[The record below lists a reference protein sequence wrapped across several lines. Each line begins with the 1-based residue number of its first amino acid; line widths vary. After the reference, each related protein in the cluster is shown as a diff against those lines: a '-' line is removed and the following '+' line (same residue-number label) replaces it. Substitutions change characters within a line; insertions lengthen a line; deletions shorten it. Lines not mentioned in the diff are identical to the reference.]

1 MLYRKIAS
9 KIESFLKSEKK
20 RMLVV
25 SGARQV
31 GKSYIIREVGMRLYS
46 NFIEVNMEEDKQ
58 SNRLF
63 ENARTVED
71 FMIALSTIAGAK
83 MKDSEKTLVFID
95 EIQAYSHLLTL
106 AKFLVED
113 GRFTYIASG
122 SQLGI
127 ALKTTQSIPIGSIE
141 LLSMYPLDF
150 EEFLIANGVGELLI
164 NEMRRKFEAKEA
176 LNESLHMKVMDY
188 FRKYLLVGGMPSA
201 VNTYLSEHNM
211 VSVRNIHRDIS
222 LLYKNDAAKY
232 ESESL
237 RKLKIQRIY
246 DMVPSNLEKV
256 KKRIVAKDIELK
268 KGKRMAD
275 YQDEFEYLIS
285 SGITLEVQAISK
297 PSYPLVENS
306 GKNLLKL
313 YMSDIGLLTGILY
326 HNDVLPIMND
336 KCGVNL
342 GSVYENVVAQELKAH
357 GFKLYYYD
365 NKKNGEVDFLIDSVD
380 LMSVLPIEVK
390 SGKDYYIHTALN
402 NLLKVDEYKIS
413 NGIVFSNEAKV
424 YNNGNVIYMPIYYVM
439 FLRSS
444 AFDNSEF
451 VYILNSATL

>member
-9 KIESFLKSEKK
+9 KIENFLKSGKK
-20 RMLVV
+20 QMLVV

-211 VSVRNIHRDIS
+211 VSVRNIHRDIN

-256 KKRIVAKDIELK
+256 KKRIVAKEIELK
-268 KGKRMAD
+268 KGKRMTD

-326 HNDVLPIMND
+326 HNDVQPIMND

-342 GSVYENVVAQELKAH
+342 ESVYENVVAQELKAH

-380 LMSVLPIEVK
+380 LLSVLPIEVK

-402 NLLKVDEYKIS
+402 NLLKVDEYKMS

-424 YNNGNVIYMPIYYVM
+424 YTNGNVIYMPIYFVM

-451 VYILNSATL
+451 VYI

>member
-9 KIESFLKSEKK
+9 KIESFLKLGKK

-46 NFIEVNMEEDKQ
+46 NFIEVNMEVDKQ

-150 EEFLIANGVGELLI
+150 EEFLIANGVGELFI

-211 VSVRNIHRDIS
+211 VSVRNIHRDIN

-326 HNDVLPIMND
+326 HNDVQPIMND

-357 GFKLYYYD
+357 GFKLYYYG

-380 LMSVLPIEVK
+380 LLSVLPIEVK

-402 NLLKVDEYKIS
+402 NLLKVEEYKIS

-424 YNNGNVIYMPIYYVM
+424 YTNGNVIYMPIYFVM

-451 VYILNSATL
+451 VYI

>member
-365 NKKNGEVDFLIDSVD
+365 KKKNGEVDFLIDSVD

-413 NGIVFSNEAKV
+413 NGIVFSNEEKV

-451 VYILNSATL
+451 VYI

>member
-326 HNDVLPIMND
+326 HNDVLPIMYD

-380 LMSVLPIEVK
+380 LLSALPIEVK

-402 NLLKVDEYKIS
+402 NLLKVDEYKIT
-413 NGIVFSNEAKV
+413 NGIVFSNEEKV

-451 VYILNSATL
+451 VYI

>member
-211 VSVRNIHRDIS
+211 VSVRNIHRDIN

-232 ESESL
+232 ESELL

-413 NGIVFSNEAKV
+413 NGIVFSNEEKV

-451 VYILNSATL
+451 VYI

>member
-402 NLLKVDEYKIS
+402 NLLKVNEYKIT

-451 VYILNSATL
+451 VYI

>member
-222 LLYKNDAAKY
+222 LLYNNDAAKY

-380 LMSVLPIEVK
+380 LLSALPIEVK

-413 NGIVFSNEAKV
+413 NGIVFSNEEKV

-451 VYILNSATL
+451 VYI

>member
-1 MLYRKIAS
+1 MLYRKIAL

-326 HNDVLPIMND
+326 HNDVQPIMND

-380 LMSVLPIEVK
+380 LLSALPIEVK

-402 NLLKVDEYKIS
+402 NLLKVDEYKIT

-451 VYILNSATL
+451 VYI

>member
-297 PSYPLVENS
+297 PSYPLVEHS

-402 NLLKVDEYKIS
+402 NLLKVDEYKIT

-451 VYILNSATL
+451 VYI

>member
-113 GRFTYIASG
+113 GRFTYIASS

-380 LMSVLPIEVK
+380 LLSALPIEVK

-402 NLLKVDEYKIS
+402 NLLKVDEYKIT
-413 NGIVFSNEAKV
+413 NGIVFSNEEKV

-451 VYILNSATL
+451 VYI

>member
-1 MLYRKIAS
+1 
-9 KIESFLKSEKK
+9 
-20 RMLVV
+20 MLVV

-211 VSVRNIHRDIS
+211 VSVRNIHRDIN

-380 LMSVLPIEVK
+380 LLSALPIEVK

-402 NLLKVDEYKIS
+402 NLLKVDEYKIT
-413 NGIVFSNEAKV
+413 NGIVFSNEEKV

-451 VYILNSATL
+451 VYI

>member
-9 KIESFLKSEKK
+9 KIESFLKSRKK

-46 NFIEVNMEEDKQ
+46 NFIEVNMEVDKQ

-211 VSVRNIHRDIS
+211 VSVRNIHRDIN

-256 KKRIVAKDIELK
+256 KKRIVAKEIELK

-326 HNDVLPIMND
+326 HNDVQPIMND

-380 LMSVLPIEVK
+380 LLSVLPIEVK

-402 NLLKVDEYKIS
+402 NLLKVDEYKIT

-424 YNNGNVIYMPIYYVM
+424 YNNGNVIYMPIYFVM

-451 VYILNSATL
+451 VYI

>member
-46 NFIEVNMEEDKQ
+46 NFIEVNMEVDKQ

-211 VSVRNIHRDIS
+211 VSVRNIHRDIN

-424 YNNGNVIYMPIYYVM
+424 YTNGNVIYMPIYYVM

-451 VYILNSATL
+451 VYI

>member
-31 GKSYIIREVGMRLYS
+31 GKSYIIREVGMKLYS

-201 VNTYLSEHNM
+201 VKTYLSEHNM
-211 VSVRNIHRDIS
+211 VSVRNIHRDIN

-326 HNDVLPIMND
+326 HNDVQPIMND

-424 YNNGNVIYMPIYYVM
+424 YTNGNVIYMPIYYVM

-451 VYILNSATL
+451 VYI

>member
-9 KIESFLKSEKK
+9 KIESFLKLGKK

-164 NEMRRKFEAKEA
+164 NEMKRKFEAKEA

-201 VNTYLSEHNM
+201 VKTYLSEHNM

-246 DMVPSNLEKV
+246 EMVPSNLEKV

-326 HNDVLPIMND
+326 HNDVQPIMND

-380 LMSVLPIEVK
+380 LLSVLPIEVK

-402 NLLKVDEYKIS
+402 NLLKVEEYKIS

-424 YNNGNVIYMPIYYVM
+424 YTNGNVIYMPIYFVM

-451 VYILNSATL
+451 VYI

>member
-46 NFIEVNMEEDKQ
+46 NFIEVNVEEDKQ

-380 LMSVLPIEVK
+380 LLSALPIEVK

-413 NGIVFSNEAKV
+413 NGIVFSNEEKV

-451 VYILNSATL
+451 VYI

>member
-113 GRFTYIASG
+113 GRFIYIASG

-380 LMSVLPIEVK
+380 LLSALPIEVK

-413 NGIVFSNEAKV
+413 NGIVFSNEEKV

-451 VYILNSATL
+451 VYI

>member
-25 SGARQV
+25 SGVRQV

-211 VSVRNIHRDIS
+211 VSVRNIHRDIN

-380 LMSVLPIEVK
+380 LLSALPIEVK

-402 NLLKVDEYKIS
+402 NLLKVDEYKIT
-413 NGIVFSNEAKV
+413 NGIVFSNEEKV

-451 VYILNSATL
+451 VYI

>member
-63 ENARTVED
+63 EKARTVED

-402 NLLKVDEYKIS
+402 NLLKVDEYKIT

-424 YNNGNVIYMPIYYVM
+424 YNNGNVIYMPIYFVM

-451 VYILNSATL
+451 VYI

>member
-63 ENARTVED
+63 ENTRTVED

-237 RKLKIQRIY
+237 RKLKFQRIY

-380 LMSVLPIEVK
+380 LLSALPIEVK

-413 NGIVFSNEAKV
+413 NGIVFSNEEKV

-451 VYILNSATL
+451 VYI

>member
-402 NLLKVDEYKIS
+402 NLLKVDEYKIT
-413 NGIVFSNEAKV
+413 NGIVL
-424 YNNGNVIYMPIYYVM
+424 VM
-439 FLRSS
+439 RKKFIIM
-444 AFDNSEF
+444 
-451 VYILNSATL
+451 VM

>member
-9 KIESFLKSEKK
+9 KIESFLKSEKR

-71 FMIALSTIAGAK
+71 FMIALSSIAGAK
-83 MKDSEKTLVFID
+83 MKDNEKTLVFIV

-127 ALKTTQSIPIGSIE
+127 ALKSTQSIPIGSIE

-164 NEMRRKFEAKEA
+164 NEMRRKFENKDA

-256 KKRIVAKDIELK
+256 KKRIVVKDIELK

-275 YQDEFEYLIS
+275 YQEEFEYLIS

-326 HNDVLPIMND
+326 HNDVQPIMND

-342 GSVYENVVAQELKAH
+342 ESVYENVVAQELKAH

-380 LMSVLPIEVK
+380 LLSVLPIEVK

-402 NLLKVDEYKIS
+402 NLMKVGEYKIS
-413 NGIVFSNEAKV
+413 KGIVFSNEAKV
-424 YNNGNVIYMPIYYVM
+424 YTNGNVIYMPIYYVM

-444 AFDNSEF
+444 AFDNSEY
-451 VYILNSATL
+451 VYI

>member
-95 EIQAYSHLLTL
+95 EIQAYSHLITL

-211 VSVRNIHRDIS
+211 VSVRNIHRDIN

-413 NGIVFSNEAKV
+413 NGIVFSNEEKV

-451 VYILNSATL
+451 VYI

>member
-1 MLYRKIAS
+1 
-9 KIESFLKSEKK
+9 
-20 RMLVV
+20 MLVV

-413 NGIVFSNEAKV
+413 NGIVFSNEEKV

-451 VYILNSATL
+451 VYI

>member
-365 NKKNGEVDFLIDSVD
+365 NKKKGEVDFLIDSVD
-380 LMSVLPIEVK
+380 LMSALPIEVK

-402 NLLKVDEYKIS
+402 NLLKVDEYKIT
-413 NGIVFSNEAKV
+413 NGIVFSNEEKV

-451 VYILNSATL
+451 VYI

>member
-211 VSVRNIHRDIS
+211 VSVRNIHRDIN
-222 LLYKNDAAKY
+222 LLYKNDAAKC

-413 NGIVFSNEAKV
+413 NGIVFSNEEKV

-451 VYILNSATL
+451 VYI

>member
-164 NEMRRKFEAKEA
+164 NEMRRKFKAKEA

-380 LMSVLPIEVK
+380 LMSALPIEVK

-413 NGIVFSNEAKV
+413 NGIVFSNEEKV

-451 VYILNSATL
+451 VYI

>member
-246 DMVPSNLEKV
+246 NMVPSNLEKV

-380 LMSVLPIEVK
+380 LLSVLPIEVK

-402 NLLKVDEYKIS
+402 NLLKVDEYKIT
-413 NGIVFSNEAKV
+413 NGIVFSNEEKV

-451 VYILNSATL
+451 VYI

>member
-365 NKKNGEVDFLIDSVD
+365 NKKNGEVEFLIDSVD
-380 LMSVLPIEVK
+380 LLSALPIEVK

-413 NGIVFSNEAKV
+413 NGIVFSNEEKV

-451 VYILNSATL
+451 VYI

>member
-211 VSVRNIHRDIS
+211 VSVRNIHRDIN
-222 LLYKNDAAKY
+222 LFYKNDAAKY

-380 LMSVLPIEVK
+380 LMSALPIEVK

-413 NGIVFSNEAKV
+413 NGIVFSNEEKV

-451 VYILNSATL
+451 VYI

>member
-222 LLYKNDAAKY
+222 LLYKSDAAKY

-413 NGIVFSNEAKV
+413 NGIVFSNEEKV

-451 VYILNSATL
+451 VYI

>member
-211 VSVRNIHRDIS
+211 VSVRNIHRDIN

-451 VYILNSATL
+451 VYI

>member
-402 NLLKVDEYKIS
+402 NLLKVDEYKIT

-424 YNNGNVIYMPIYYVM
+424 YINGNVIYMPIYYVM

-451 VYILNSATL
+451 VYI

>member
-63 ENARTVED
+63 EKARTVED

-164 NEMRRKFEAKEA
+164 NEMRRKFEAKET

-380 LMSVLPIEVK
+380 LLSALPIEVK

-402 NLLKVDEYKIS
+402 NLLKVDEYKIT

-451 VYILNSATL
+451 VYI

>member
-113 GRFTYIASG
+113 GRFIYIASG

-380 LMSVLPIEVK
+380 LMSALPIEVK

-413 NGIVFSNEAKV
+413 NGIVFSNEEKV

-451 VYILNSATL
+451 VYI

>member
-176 LNESLHMKVMDY
+176 LNESLHMKVTDY

-380 LMSVLPIEVK
+380 LMSALPIEVK

-402 NLLKVDEYKIS
+402 NLLKVDEYKIT
-413 NGIVFSNEAKV
+413 NGIVFSNEEKV

-451 VYILNSATL
+451 VYI

>member
-106 AKFLVED
+106 AKFLEED

-201 VNTYLSEHNM
+201 VNTYLSEYNM

-413 NGIVFSNEAKV
+413 NGIVFSNEKKV

-451 VYILNSATL
+451 VYI